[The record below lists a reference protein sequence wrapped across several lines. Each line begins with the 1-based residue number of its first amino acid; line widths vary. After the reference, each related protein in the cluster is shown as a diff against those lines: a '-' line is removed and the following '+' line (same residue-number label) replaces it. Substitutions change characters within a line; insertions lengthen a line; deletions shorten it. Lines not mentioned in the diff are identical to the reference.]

1 MAKKVL
7 NQSDMRQMMQKLK
20 ADKGK
25 PTSTDSRL
33 KKYKLSSK
41 ELALIENEKKR
52 KAEQDLNDKKKFAKK
67 AGVPENFFD
76 SAKTKAFLN
85 LQKAPQ
91 KSILKKGTSPQPQ
104 TPKPPAASS
113 KASGAEWTS
122 SAPVLSKDF
131 TPKQKSPKQKSPKIK
146 KSSPRPGLLRTPSG
160 GAIGHDSEEDE
171 GAVEEKK
178 EKEKDGEVPEGFFDD
193 PVQDAKVRGLEYKD
207 PEEEEWANW
216 TKEIS
221 AELTQSADIA
231 AEDQL
236 GETVDRQIE
245 EIDEQ
250 MRAWTRVIEIEKKKD
265 VVDEQVKSKKDHPGK
280 EDAEGEDSDEEL
292 NEEELDDL
300 FDWRKKKT

>member
-7 NQSDMRQMMQKLK
+7 NQSDLRQMMQKLK
-20 ADKGK
+20 EEKGGA
-25 PTSTDSRL
+25 TSTNSRT

-52 KAEQDLNDKKKFAKK
+52 KADQDLNEKKKFAKK

-85 LQKAPQ
+85 LQKEPQ
-91 KSILKKGTSPQPQ
+91 KSILKKGASPAPER
-104 TPKPPAASS
+104 PKPPPSS
-113 KASGAEWTS
+113 AKASGSEWTS
-122 SAPVLSKDF
+122 SEPVLNKNV
-131 TPKQKSPKQKSPKIK
+131 TPKEKSSKQKSPKIK
-146 KSSPRPGLLRTPSG
+146 KTSPRPGLLRTPSG
-160 GAIGHDSEEDE
+160 GAIGHDSEEDDT
-171 GAVEEKK
+171 A
-178 EKEKDGEVPEGFFDD
+178 EKEEEVDSGAVPEGFFDD

-216 TKEIS
+216 TKEI
-221 AELTQSADIA
+221 ATELTQSADMN
-231 AEDQL
+231 AENQL

-250 MRAWTRVIEIEKKKD
+250 MRAWTRVIQIEKKKE
-265 VVDEQVKSKKDHPGK
+265 VVDEQVKSKKDNAGK
-280 EDAEGEDSDEEL
+280 EETIEDSDEEL
-292 NEEELDDL
+292 DDEALDDL

>member
-7 NQSDMRQMMQKLK
+7 NQSDLRQMMLKLK
-20 ADKGK
+20 EEKGGSS
-25 PTSTDSRL
+25 STNSRT

-41 ELALIENEKKR
+41 EMALIENEKKR
-52 KAEQDLNDKKKFAKK
+52 KADQDLNDKKKFAKK

-85 LQKAPQ
+85 LQKEPQ
-91 KSILKKGTSPQPQ
+91 KSILKKGASPQPQ
-104 TPKPPAASS
+104 TPKVASSSS
-113 KASGAEWTS
+113 KASGSEWTS
-122 SAPVLSKDF
+122 SEPVLTITP
-131 TPKQKSPKQKSPKIK
+131 TPKEKSPKQKSPKIK
-146 KSSPRPGLLRTPSG
+146 KTSPRPGLLRTPSG
-160 GAIGHDSEEDE
+160 GAIGHDSEEDDAAE
-171 GAVEEKK
+171 NEEEADSGA
-178 EKEKDGEVPEGFFDD
+178 VPEGFFDD

-216 TKEIS
+216 TKEIG
-221 AELTQSADIA
+221 AELTQSADIQ
-231 AEDQL
+231 AENQL

-265 VVDEQVKSKKDHPGK
+265 AVDEQVKSKKDHAGK
-280 EDAEGEDSDEEL
+280 EDTIVDSDEEL
-292 NEEELDDL
+292 DDEALDDL